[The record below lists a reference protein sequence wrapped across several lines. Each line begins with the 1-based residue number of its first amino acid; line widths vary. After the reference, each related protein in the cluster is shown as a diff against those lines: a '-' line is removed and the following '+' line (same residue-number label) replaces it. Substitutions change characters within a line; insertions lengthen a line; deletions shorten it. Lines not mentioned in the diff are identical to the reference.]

1 MTELASKFESD
12 FSFVSCL
19 STNTTP
25 NNAWYLD
32 SVASRHMT
40 EARELFN
47 NFLEDDS
54 DLHVE
59 LGNEAKYAIRGQG
72 TMQFQLKLGG
82 SFDA

>member
-1 MTELASKFESD
+1 
-12 FSFVSCL
+12 
-19 STNTTP
+19 
-25 NNAWYLD
+25 
-32 SVASRHMT
+32 MT